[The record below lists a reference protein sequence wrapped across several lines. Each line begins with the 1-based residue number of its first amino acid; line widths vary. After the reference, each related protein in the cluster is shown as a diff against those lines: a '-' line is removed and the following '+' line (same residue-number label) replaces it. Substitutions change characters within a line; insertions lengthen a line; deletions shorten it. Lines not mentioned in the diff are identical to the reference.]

1 MNHSRSSAT
10 ALAERAPAAAFW
22 RIYREQDR
30 DLLNTL
36 IYPASRDGG
45 IVSVVWAALV
55 EAVVAVARRTGW
67 LRRERRRAVL

>member
-10 ALAERAPAAAFW
+10 ALAERALAAAFW

-30 DLLNTL
+30 DLLNNL
-36 IYPASRDGG
+36 IYPASSDGG